1 MTKLKHFAFSFAL
14 AGALAFG
21 MGTVTKAA
29 EPASGTTI
37 TAPAAKTDISQSK
50 DLSINWK
57 NTSKEYLFEGK
68 IIEPEVIVTQTITE
82 NGTTKTVTWTKDTD
96 YAVKYTNNNKVSSK
110 VNEAAAII
118 TPIGEKANSYSGS
131 KTLNFTIKQDISKAD
146 SGITASFKDAK
157 TTYTYTA
164 PANTPEVNV
173 AEKTTVNGKETTTSW
188 KKDTDYV
195 ISFTDNTNV
204 TTAAKPAT
212 VIITPKAGSKKAEL
226 YGGSITLAFQI
237 TPCDINDSQM
247 KMTDHYDKVYS
258 GKAYKAGVKLV
269 YTNKN
274 TAKTTTLVRKK
285 DYTISNYTNNINV
298 GTATGVVKGIG
309 NYTGTRTMTF
319 KITQKSIA
327 DLSFTPNLE
336 KVVYNYNGSYRTPAV
351 SIIYKDAMNKAGA
364 TQSYTL
370 NKGTDYTV
378 IYEDNKKVGTATVIF
393 TGTGNFKGFHVEN
406 FTIRPKSTILR
417 KLIKGKKQF
426 SVVWKKQT
434 TQMSGYQIQ
443 YATKKKFKSSKKVT
457 SKKSTT
463 RKTIKK
469 LKSKKTYYVRVRT
482 YKKLYDTN
490 YYSKWSNTMKIKT
503 K

>member
-258 GKAYKAGVKLV
+258 RKAYKAGVKLV

-309 NYTGTRTMTF
+309 NYSGET
-319 KITQKSIA
+319 
-327 DLSFTPNLE
+327 
-336 KVVYNYNGSYRTPAV
+336 KVVFTIKKAKQVIKTSVYQKAYKASALKKSKKKFALKPKAV
-351 SIIYKDAMNKAGA
+351 SKKF
-364 TQSYTL
+364 T
-370 NKGTDYTV
+370 YTV
-378 IYEDNKKVGTATVIF
+378 
-393 TGTGNFKGFHVEN
+393 
-406 FTIRPKSTILR
+406 
-417 KLIKGKKQF
+417 KGKKAKKYI
-426 SVVWKKQT
+426 SVNKK
-434 TQMSGYQIQ
+434 G
-443 YATKKKFKSSKKVT
+443 KV
-457 SKKSTT
+457 
-463 RKTIKK
+463 TIKK
-469 LKSKKTYYVRVRT
+469 GIKKGI
-482 YKKLYDTN
+482 YKVV
-490 YYSKWSNTMKIKT
+490 IKT
-503 K
+503 KATKNHKAGKKTVRIVIE

>member
-173 AEKTTVNGKETTTSW
+173 AGKNYCKW
-188 KKDTDYV
+188 K
-195 ISFTDNTNV
+195 
-204 TTAAKPAT
+204 
-212 VIITPKAGSKKAEL
+212 
-226 YGGSITLAFQI
+226 
-237 TPCDINDSQM
+237 
-247 KMTDHYDKVYS
+247 
-258 GKAYKAGVKLV
+258 
-269 YTNKN
+269 
-274 TAKTTTLVRKK
+274 R
-285 DYTISNYTNNINV
+285 NYNI
-298 GTATGVVKGIG
+298 
-309 NYTGTRTMTF
+309 
-319 KITQKSIA
+319 
-327 DLSFTPNLE
+327 LE
-336 KVVYNYNGSYRTPAV
+336 KRHRLCN
-351 SIIYKDAMNKAGA
+351 
-364 TQSYTL
+364 
-370 NKGTDYTV
+370 
-378 IYEDNKKVGTATVIF
+378 
-393 TGTGNFKGFHVEN
+393 
-406 FTIRPKSTILR
+406 
-417 KLIKGKKQF
+417 
-426 SVVWKKQT
+426 
-434 TQMSGYQIQ
+434 
-443 YATKKKFKSSKKVT
+443 
-457 SKKSTT
+457 
-463 RKTIKK
+463 
-469 LKSKKTYYVRVRT
+469 
-482 YKKLYDTN
+482 KLYRQHKRN
-490 YYSKWSNTMKIKT
+490 YCCKACHRYHYT
-503 K
+503 KSRK

>member
-212 VIITPKAGSKKAEL
+212 VIITPKAGSKK
-226 YGGSITLAFQI
+226 G
-237 TPCDINDSQM
+237 
-247 KMTDHYDKVYS
+247 
-258 GKAYKAGVKLV
+258 
-269 YTNKN
+269 
-274 TAKTTTLVRKK
+274 
-285 DYTISNYTNNINV
+285 
-298 GTATGVVKGIG
+298 
-309 NYTGTRTMTF
+309 
-319 KITQKSIA
+319 
-327 DLSFTPNLE
+327 
-336 KVVYNYNGSYRTPAV
+336 
-351 SIIYKDAMNKAGA
+351 
-364 TQSYTL
+364 
-370 NKGTDYTV
+370 
-378 IYEDNKKVGTATVIF
+378 
-393 TGTGNFKGFHVEN
+393 
-406 FTIRPKSTILR
+406 
-417 KLIKGKKQF
+417 
-426 SVVWKKQT
+426 
-434 TQMSGYQIQ
+434 
-443 YATKKKFKSSKKVT
+443 
-457 SKKSTT
+457 
-463 RKTIKK
+463 
-469 LKSKKTYYVRVRT
+469 
-482 YKKLYDTN
+482 
-490 YYSKWSNTMKIKT
+490 
-503 K
+503 

>member
-14 AGALAFG
+14 AGSLAFG

-204 TTAAKPAT
+204 TTAAKP
-212 VIITPKAGSKKAEL
+212 G
-226 YGGSITLAFQI
+226 
-237 TPCDINDSQM
+237 
-247 KMTDHYDKVYS
+247 
-258 GKAYKAGVKLV
+258 
-269 YTNKN
+269 
-274 TAKTTTLVRKK
+274 
-285 DYTISNYTNNINV
+285 
-298 GTATGVVKGIG
+298 
-309 NYTGTRTMTF
+309 
-319 KITQKSIA
+319 
-327 DLSFTPNLE
+327 
-336 KVVYNYNGSYRTPAV
+336 YRW
-351 SIIYKDAMNKAGA
+351 
-364 TQSYTL
+364 L
-370 NKGTDYTV
+370 
-378 IYEDNKKVGTATVIF
+378 
-393 TGTGNFKGFHVEN
+393 
-406 FTIRPKSTILR
+406 
-417 KLIKGKKQF
+417 
-426 SVVWKKQT
+426 
-434 TQMSGYQIQ
+434 
-443 YATKKKFKSSKKVT
+443 
-457 SKKSTT
+457 
-463 RKTIKK
+463 
-469 LKSKKTYYVRVRT
+469 
-482 YKKLYDTN
+482 
-490 YYSKWSNTMKIKT
+490 
-503 K
+503 

>member
-96 YAVKYTNNNKVSSK
+96 YTVKYTNNNKVSSK

-131 KTLNFTIKQDISKAD
+131 KTLNFTIKQDISRR
-146 SGITASFKDAK
+146 ILASQHHLKMPK
-157 TTYTYTA
+157 QHILTLLLQIPQKLMQKKNYCKRKRNY
-164 PANTPEVNV
+164 NILE
-173 AEKTTVNGKETTTSW
+173 
-188 KKDTDYV
+188 KDTDYV
-195 ISFTDNTNV
+195 VSFTNNANV
-204 TTAAKPAT
+204 TTSAKPAT

-269 YTNKN
+269 YTNKS

-309 NYTGTRTMTF
+309 NYT
-319 KITQKSIA
+319 
-327 DLSFTPNLE
+327 
-336 KVVYNYNGSYRTPAV
+336 
-351 SIIYKDAMNKAGA
+351 
-364 TQSYTL
+364 
-370 NKGTDYTV
+370 
-378 IYEDNKKVGTATVIF
+378 
-393 TGTGNFKGFHVEN
+393 
-406 FTIRPKSTILR
+406 
-417 KLIKGKKQF
+417 
-426 SVVWKKQT
+426 
-434 TQMSGYQIQ
+434 
-443 YATKKKFKSSKKVT
+443 
-457 SKKSTT
+457 
-463 RKTIKK
+463 
-469 LKSKKTYYVRVRT
+469 
-482 YKKLYDTN
+482 
-490 YYSKWSNTMKIKT
+490 
-503 K
+503 

>member
-37 TAPAAKTDISQSK
+37 MAPAAKTDISQSK

-57 NTSKEYLFEGK
+57 DTSKEYLFEGK

-82 NGTTKTVTWTKDTD
+82 NGTKKTVTWTKDTD
-96 YAVKYTNNNKVSSK
+96 YTVKYTNNNKVSSK

-173 AEKTTVNGKETTTSW
+173 EEKTTVNGKGTTTSW

-195 ISFTDNTNV
+195 VSFTDNTNV

-237 TPCDINDSQM
+237 TPCDINNSQM

-269 YTNKN
+269 YTNKS

-309 NYTGTRTMTF
+309 NYSGET
-319 KITQKSIA
+319 
-327 DLSFTPNLE
+327 
-336 KVVYNYNGSYRTPAV
+336 KVVFTIKKAKQVIKTSVDQKAYKASALKKSKKKFALKPKAV
-351 SIIYKDAMNKAGA
+351 SKKF
-364 TQSYTL
+364 T
-370 NKGTDYTV
+370 YTV
-378 IYEDNKKVGTATVIF
+378 
-393 TGTGNFKGFHVEN
+393 
-406 FTIRPKSTILR
+406 
-417 KLIKGKKQF
+417 KGKKAKKYI
-426 SVVWKKQT
+426 SVNKK
-434 TQMSGYQIQ
+434 G
-443 YATKKKFKSSKKVT
+443 KV
-457 SKKSTT
+457 
-463 RKTIKK
+463 TIKK
-469 LKSKKTYYVRVRT
+469 GIKKGI
-482 YKKLYDTN
+482 YKVV
-490 YYSKWSNTMKIKT
+490 IKT
-503 K
+503 KATKNHKAGKKTVRIVIE

>member
-1 MTKLKHFAFSFAL
+1 M
-14 AGALAFG
+14 
-21 MGTVTKAA
+21 
-29 EPASGTTI
+29 
-37 TAPAAKTDISQSK
+37 
-50 DLSINWK
+50 
-57 NTSKEYLFEGK
+57 
-68 IIEPEVIVTQTITE
+68 
-82 NGTTKTVTWTKDTD
+82 
-96 YAVKYTNNNKVSSK
+96 
-110 VNEAAAII
+110 
-118 TPIGEKANSYSGS
+118 
-131 KTLNFTIKQDISKAD
+131 
-146 SGITASFKDAK
+146 
-157 TTYTYTA
+157 
-164 PANTPEVNV
+164 
-173 AEKTTVNGKETTTSW
+173 
-188 KKDTDYV
+188 
-195 ISFTDNTNV
+195 
-204 TTAAKPAT
+204 
-212 VIITPKAGSKKAEL
+212 
-226 YGGSITLAFQI
+226 
-237 TPCDINDSQM
+237 
-247 KMTDHYDKVYS
+247 
-258 GKAYKAGVKLV
+258 
-269 YTNKN
+269 
-274 TAKTTTLVRKK
+274 VRKK

-443 YATKKKFKSSKKVT
+443 YATNKKFKSSKKVT

-482 YKKLYDTN
+482 YKKIYGTN

>member
-309 NYTGTRTMTF
+309 NYSGET
-319 KITQKSIA
+319 
-327 DLSFTPNLE
+327 
-336 KVVYNYNGSYRTPAV
+336 KVVFTIKKAKQVIKTSVDQKAYKASALKKSKKKFALKPKAV
-351 SIIYKDAMNKAGA
+351 SKKF
-364 TQSYTL
+364 T
-370 NKGTDYTV
+370 YTV
-378 IYEDNKKVGTATVIF
+378 
-393 TGTGNFKGFHVEN
+393 
-406 FTIRPKSTILR
+406 
-417 KLIKGKKQF
+417 KGKKAKKYI
-426 SVVWKKQT
+426 SVNKK
-434 TQMSGYQIQ
+434 G
-443 YATKKKFKSSKKVT
+443 KV
-457 SKKSTT
+457 
-463 RKTIKK
+463 TIKK
-469 LKSKKTYYVRVRT
+469 GIKKGI
-482 YKKLYDTN
+482 YKVV
-490 YYSKWSNTMKIKT
+490 IKEPQSW
-503 K
+503 